1 MKKRQ
6 ISNKGIQNSTAI
18 ILCGGRSR
26 RMNFQDKM
34 NLKIGE
40 QRFLDIIK
48 EKLTIFPEVVI
59 SASKEQVEGNVDL
72 KYEKNVVSDLFY
84 DIGPFGGIYSV
95 MQAMESSD
103 TEYYFVVSCDMP
115 FIEPSIIEKL
125 YSYLQKGDDAVI
137 SVTDGKIQP
146 LFSIYSS
153 RIKDAIL
160 HQIEIQEYRIL
171 DMYDKINTRY
181 VELDAGETLRNIN
194 TTEEFK
200 KEINK
205 YN

>member
-84 DIGPFGGIYSV
+84 DVGPLGGIYSV

-115 FIEPSIIEKL
+115 FIEPGIIEKL
-125 YSYLQKGDDAVI
+125 YSYLQEGDDAVI